1 MARSFYRPD
10 AINVIEDYETNN
22 HFSHLAS
29 DRHYR
34 MLRREGRFFQQRYQL
49 QQGREVNLFEQE
61 VHYIIGS
68 GNHARSYLNLS
79 AGGVLTQLPV
89 TWYPQEKRWGM
100 SPGYDRKK
108 HHDFSRKIDYGCL
121 FCHNA
126 TPKLA
131 EGADRYGRENLF
143 PQELPNGIDCQRCH
157 GPGSQHVAVA
167 AGGKGIEAIR
177 QAIVNPARLSPERQM
192 DVCQQC
198 HLETTSDELPQ
209 AVRAFGRA
217 VYSFR
222 PGEDLSGYLIHF
234 DHAPSTGYDDKF
246 EINSS
251 AYRLRQSLCFQ
262 KSGGRLMC
270 TSCHNPHRT
279 PRGAEAVQQ
288 FRQSCLKCHSELST
302 RSHPQPASADCASCH
317 MPKRRTEDVVHAVM
331 TDHHIQ
337 RRSPR
342 RHLEASLKEDHRPYR
357 GEVVRYFE
365 ASAGGSVP
373 DLYWGVAQ
381 VKQHSNLKALAIFQ
395 AAVETQQPAFA
406 EPWVE
411 LALAQMENGELE
423 AAKREFSRALSRDP
437 GLILARYNLGRAC
450 QLLGQMDEATAHYT
464 KVLEIDGE
472 HAEAHNNLGLVLQ
485 SRGEA
490 ASARQHF
497 QRALQRNPLFVDAY
511 NNLGNALAE
520 AKQWND
526 AVAKFE
532 EALRIEPSSA
542 DAYNNLGKLWGA
554 QGNLELAIRNF
565 REAVKADPKHWI
577 AQLNLGKALQAA
589 GKIGEAQT
597 ALREAK
603 RLNPKI
609 SDKW

>member
-1 MARSFYRPD
+1 MARSFYRPS
-10 AINVIEDYETNN
+10 AAKVVEDYERNN
-22 HFSHLAS
+22 RFFHAPSG
-29 DRHYR
+29 RHYR
-34 MLRREGRFFQQRYQL
+34 MVRRNGRFFQQRYQL

-61 VHYIIGS
+61 VHYVIGS

-79 AGGVLTQLPV
+79 TGGVLTQLPA
-89 TWYPQEKRWGM
+89 TWYSQEKRWGI
-100 SPGYDRKK
+100 SPGYDRKQ
-108 HHDFSRKIDYGCL
+108 HYDFSRKIDYGCL

-143 PQELPNGIDCQRCH
+143 PQELPSGIDCQRCH

-167 AGGKGIEAIR
+167 AGGNGIEAIR
-177 QAIVNPARLSPERQM
+177 WGIVNPTRLSPERQM

-234 DHAPSTGYDDKF
+234 DHASGTGHDDKF

-262 KSGGRLMC
+262 KSGGRVTC

-288 FRQSCLKCHSELST
+288 FRQSCLKCPNELSN
-302 RSHPQPASADCASCH
+302 RAHPEQGSADCAGCH
-317 MPKRRTEDVVHAVM
+317 MPKRRTEDVIHVVM
-331 TDHHIQ
+331 TDHRIQ
-337 RRSPR
+337 RRPPGKN
-342 RHLEASLKEDHRPYR
+342 LEASLKEDHAPYQ
-357 GEVVRYFE
+357 GEVVRYFPTN
-365 ASAGGSVP
+365 AGGAIP

-381 VKQHSNLKALAIFQ
+381 VKQRSNLKALAGFQ
-395 AAVETQQPAFA
+395 AAVETQQPGFA

-423 AAKREFSRALSRDP
+423 AAKRGFSRAVGIDP
-437 GLILARYNLGRAC
+437 GLVLARYNLGRAC
-450 QLLGQMDEATAHYT
+450 QLLGQMDEAAAHYLE
-464 KVLEIDGE
+464 VLEIDGE

-490 ASARQHF
+490 VSAHQHF
-497 QRALQRNPLFVDAY
+497 QRALQRNPLFVDAH

-520 AKQWND
+520 VKQWNE
-526 AVAKFE
+526 AVAQFE

-542 DAYNNLGKLWGA
+542 DTYNNLGKLWGA
-554 QGNLELAIRNF
+554 QGNLERAIRNF
-565 REAVKADPKHWI
+565 REAVKSDPRHWI
-577 AQLNLGKALQAA
+577 AQFNLGKALQAA

-609 SDKW
+609 SDE